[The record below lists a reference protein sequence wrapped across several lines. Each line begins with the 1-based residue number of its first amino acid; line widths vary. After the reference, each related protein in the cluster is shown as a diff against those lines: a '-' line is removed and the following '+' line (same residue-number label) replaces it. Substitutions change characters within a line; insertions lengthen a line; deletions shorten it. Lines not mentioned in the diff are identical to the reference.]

1 MRRACRLV
9 QVVVRLP
16 LRAPEAGEA
25 GFLHAPERR
34 AKTCAKDNFWQA
46 PGPHMIADA
55 LGNIDYD
62 ESGRGPTVVFVPGS
76 CSTRAAW
83 RPVIQGLGGRFRCI
97 STSLLGYGGTRERRD
112 GKDCSISH
120 EVEVLERVV
129 RATASPVHLVGH
141 SFGGLVA
148 IALVLKNLA
157 TADRVPLASL
167 TVLEAPALALLREAE
182 QDRHHYRSFQ
192 DMTDS
197 YFAAFASGDAE
208 AIRLMIDFYG
218 GPGTFASWPRRV
230 RAYAMEA
237 TAVNIRDWASAFGF
251 ALSSAMVQSIDVP
264 SLLAWGQC
272 SHPAARRANSLLGAS
287 LRAASSVE
295 IAGAAHFMISTHAG
309 EVARR
314 ITNHVLQVEDAKGA
328 SADVKLLGAR
338 SDGEGVLQGA

>member
-1 MRRACRLV
+1 MGLQAV
-9 QVVVRLP
+9 EVVARLP

-25 GFLHAPERR
+25 GFFAR
-34 AKTCAKDNFWQA
+34 ARPATKNLREGQPSLWQR
-46 PGPHMIADA
+46 PGFQVINDA

-62 ESGRGPTVVFVPGS
+62 ASGRGPTVVFVPGS
-76 CSTRAAW
+76 CSTGAAW

-97 STSLLGYGGTRERRD
+97 STSLLGYGGTLERRD
-112 GKDCSISH
+112 GEDCSISH

-129 RATASPVHLVGH
+129 RTAASPVHLVGH

-148 IALVLKNLA
+148 IALSLKNLA
-157 TADRVPLASL
+157 LARKLPLASL
-167 TVLEAPALALLREAE
+167 TVLEAPALTLLREAE
-182 QDRHHYRSFQ
+182 QDRHHFRSFQ

-197 YFAAFASGDAE
+197 YFAAFAGGEAE

-230 RAYAMEA
+230 RAYAMET

-264 SLLAWGQC
+264 SLVAWGQY
-272 SHPAARRANSLLGAS
+272 SHPAVRRANWLLGAS

-314 ITNHVLQVEDAKGA
+314 IANHVLQVEDAKGA
-328 SADVKLLGAR
+328 SADVKPLGAR
-338 SDGEGVLQGA
+338 SDGERVLLGA